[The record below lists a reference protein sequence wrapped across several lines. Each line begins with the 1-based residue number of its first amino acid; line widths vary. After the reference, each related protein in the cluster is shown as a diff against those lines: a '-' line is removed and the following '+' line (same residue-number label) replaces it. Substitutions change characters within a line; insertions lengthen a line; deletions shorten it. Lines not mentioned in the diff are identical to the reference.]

1 MPTSVIKAIGCK
13 PGPVE
18 VEYVTRS
25 GKLYSEAV
33 SGYPV
38 GRVAGVGMPDD
49 REGAKQVLLAL
60 RETREAA
67 GKKPLKG
74 TEVWHFVQSF
84 DPATFD
90 ETKAE
95 DVQKASA
102 LGLELAKRLSER
114 YNRPIFMATHSDA
127 KGGHVHNHFLLARTG
142 ATGEAL
148 HTDAALLEVTKEL
161 NDEVMTEAGIQQ
173 DRAIDRAP
181 EKWRKHD
188 GLLPQDYVKKQVKAA
203 VWDAQSKALELAV
216 APWDKDKKRTFEDT
230 PDAQA
235 FDQILAEHNLE
246 VYRWRKNRIGYRIRD
261 RKKAEAAGV
270 DWTYTTADGVIHTRS
285 DHYSDRTLGSAYS
298 AESVAGVV
306 SGSLTLE
313 GLHKAS
319 EAQKLTRMAKRSG
332 IRSSA
337 RLAAESR
344 QKRVRDLQRG
354 WVKPGSAKPLTASQ
368 KAVKRR
374 QVQRDQADAV
384 EALQALERAKVSDSV
399 RKAAAALVAAGADVG
414 AALKQ
419 AQAEEARSRQT
430 WRGLGR

>member
-84 DPATFD
+84 DPAVFD

-114 YNRPIFMATHSDA
+114 YNRPVFMATHSDA

-142 ATGEAL
+142 LDGKAL

-188 GLLPQDYVKKQVKAA
+188 GILPQDYVKKQVKAA
-203 VWDAQSKALELAV
+203 VWDAQSKALELTV

-230 PDAQA
+230 PDAKA
-235 FDQILAEHNLE
+235 FDQLLAEHNLE
-246 VYRWRKNRIGYRIRD
+246 VYRWRKNRIGFRIRD
-261 RKKAEAAGV
+261 QKKAEADGV

-298 AESVAGVV
+298 AESVAKVV
-306 SGSLTLE
+306 SGTLTLE
-313 GLHKAS
+313 SLQKAS
-319 EAQKLTRMAKRSG
+319 EAQNLAHRAKRSG

-354 WVKPGSAKPLTASQ
+354 WVRPQKPLTGSQ

-430 WRGLGR
+430 WRGLDR